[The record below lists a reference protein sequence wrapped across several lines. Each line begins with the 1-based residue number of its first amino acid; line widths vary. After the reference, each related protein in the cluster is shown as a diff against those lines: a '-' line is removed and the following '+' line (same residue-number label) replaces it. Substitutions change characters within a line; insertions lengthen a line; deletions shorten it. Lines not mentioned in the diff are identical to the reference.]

1 MGMRTDAV
9 LVPETGA
16 PARMETIELTEPG
29 RGEVL
34 VRVEAASLCHSDLS
48 VANGTLRQAMPIV
61 LGHEAS
67 GVVVR
72 TGEDVHG
79 LTEGDRVLLLWN
91 APCGECWFCDGGE
104 PYLCEN
110 TAQRWARSHAT
121 VDMRD
126 GCGTQEIHPC
136 LSIGGFAGH
145 TVVEQVSCWKLPA
158 DMPTDLSALL
168 GCAVTTGVG
177 AVTTTARVRSGQSVV
192 VLGLGGVGLAAVQ
205 GARIAG
211 ADPIIAIDRGAEK
224 LPLAASMGATHV
236 EQADDDTRRRIRDVT
251 GGRGADHVLD
261 CVGLGDTIKESWKL
275 ARRGGTVTLVG
286 IGGKADTVE
295 FSSLELYH
303 FARTLVPCV
312 NGSLDPQRDLPG
324 YVDHVRS
331 GALDLAA
338 LVSSE
343 VDLAGIPAAL
353 EQLAAGNVA
362 RVLVR
367 PHG

>member
-1 MGMRTDAV
+1 MRTDAV
-9 LVPETGA
+9 VVPEAGTS
-16 PARMETIELTEPG
+16 ARVETIELAEPG
-29 RGEVL
+29 HGEVL

-67 GVVVR
+67 GVVVGVG
-72 TGEDVHG
+72 TGVDGFVA
-79 LTEGDRVLLLWN
+79 GDRVLLLWN
-91 APCGECWFCDGGE
+91 APCGECWFCAEGE

-110 TAQRWARSHAT
+110 TARRWARSHAT
-121 VDMRD
+121 VDVAD
-126 GCGTQEIHPC
+126 GQGSRHAHPC
-136 LSIGGFAGH
+136 LSIGGFAGY
-145 TVVEQVSCWKLPA
+145 TLVDQVSCWKLPD

-177 AVTTTARVRSGQSVV
+177 AVTTSAGVRSGQSVV
-192 VLGLGGVGLAAVQ
+192 VVGLGGVGLAAVQ

-211 ADPIIAIDRGAEK
+211 ADPIIAVDRVPDK
-224 LPLAASMGATHV
+224 LSLAANMGATHV
-236 EQADDDTRRRIRDVT
+236 EQADGDTRQRVRDLT
-251 GGRGADHVLD
+251 DGRGADHVLD
-261 CVGLGDTIKESWKL
+261 CVGLGETIKDSWKM

-312 NGSLDPQRDLPG
+312 NGSLNPERDLPG

-331 GALDLAA
+331 GALDLQS
-338 LVSSE
+338 LISSE
-343 VDLAGIPAAL
+343 VDLAGVPAAL
-353 EQLAAGNVA
+353 DELASGNVA